1 MKKTIATIGRKITWF
16 FRELVNLV
24 GNLFVPVASVLVATA
39 ELLQLPAKLI
49 ESLKKMEYW
58 LFKIGGTLPI
68 IQQATKTIDKA
79 IDKYE
84 TKEE

>member
-24 GNLFVPVASVLVATA
+24 GNLFVPVASVLVAAA

-49 ESLKKMEYW
+49 ESLKKMEHW
-58 LFKIGGTLPI
+58 LL
-68 IQQATKTIDKA
+68 
-79 IDKYE
+79 
-84 TKEE
+84 